1 MSKNKN
7 SKNLNN
13 NAIEVKENDSDFVN
27 QEMKKEELKAKEDK
41 KVNAKS
47 TKADKNSQKGKNNKK
62 KANATEKRTIGQ
74 GARATVSELKK
85 VTWPTFGQT
94 LKQTGVVIG
103 FVLIFVVLLLG
114 LNSLFGWLFNLI
126 VGAL

>member
-41 KVNAKS
+41 KANAKS
-47 TKADKNSQKGKNNKK
+47 TKADKNAQKGKNNKK

-85 VTWPTFGQT
+85 VTWPSFG
-94 LKQTGVVIG
+94 KVVKET
-103 FVLIFVVLLLG
+103 V
-114 LNSLFGWLFNLI
+114 
-126 VGAL
+126 AAT

>member
-41 KVNAKS
+41 KANAKS